1 MLPQDVSL
9 FLIMLNSNE
18 EVFYLLKNFEYV
30 YFVNKEKRQVV
41 CKLRNKKNKDANFVA
56 VANSFMINC
65 IDNLI
70 CRKDFDSYGI
80 LMYAES
86 LRPSQS
92 MAIAK
97 CHPDDVFNVETGKRI
112 ARNKLR
118 RRILKQVY
126 KRLHIMMNVYKQAED
141 RMKKRYPRDVE
152 SFSK

>member
-1 MLPQDVSL
+1 M
-9 FLIMLNSNE
+9 
-18 EVFYLLKNFEYV
+18 LKNFEYV

-41 CKLRNKKNKDANFVA
+41 CKLRHKKYKDMNFVV
-56 VANSFMINC
+56 VANSFMMEIL
-65 IDNLI
+65 DNLV
-70 CRKDFDSYGI
+70 CHKDVCFYSTY
-80 LMYAES
+80 LPTNK

-126 KRLHIMMNVYKQAED
+126 KRLHIMMDVYKQAEE
-141 RMKKRYPRDVE
+141 RMKERYPKDVE

>member
-1 MLPQDVSL
+1 
-9 FLIMLNSNE
+9 MLNSKK

-30 YFVNKEKRQVV
+30 YFVNKEKKQVV
-41 CKLRNKKNKDANFVA
+41 CKLRNKKDKDANFVI
-56 VANSFMINC
+56 VANSFMMEC
-65 IDNLI
+65 LDNLL
-70 CRKDFDSYGI
+70 CHKNFDSCGI
-80 LMYAES
+80 FMYSES

-126 KRLHIMMNVYKQAED
+126 KRLHIMIDVYKQAEE
-141 RMKKRYPRDVE
+141 RMKERYPRDVE

>member
-1 MLPQDVSL
+1 M
-9 FLIMLNSNE
+9 
-18 EVFYLLKNFEYV
+18 LKNFEYV
-30 YFVNKEKRQVV
+30 YFVNKEKKQVV
-41 CKLRNKKNKDANFVA
+41 CKLRHKKYKDMNFVV
-56 VANSFMINC
+56 VANSFMMEILE
-65 IDNLI
+65 NLV
-70 CRKDFDSYGI
+70 CHKDVYFYSTY
-80 LMYAES
+80 LPTNK

-126 KRLHIMMNVYKQAED
+126 KRLHIMMDVYKQAEK
-141 RMKKRYPRDVE
+141 RMKERYPRDVE

>member
-1 MLPQDVSL
+1 
-9 FLIMLNSNE
+9 MLNSNE

-41 CKLRNKKNKDANFVA
+41 CKLRNKKDKDANFV
-56 VANSFMINC
+56 VAANNFMMEC
-65 IDNLI
+65 LDNLLCHKNI
-70 CRKDFDSYGI
+70 YFYGI
-80 LMYAES
+80 FTSAES

-97 CHPDDVFNVETGKRI
+97 CHPDDVFNVEIGKRI

-126 KRLHIMMNVYKQAED
+126 KRLHIMMDAYKQAEN
-141 RMKKRYPRDVE
+141 RMKERYPRDVE
-152 SFSK
+152 SFFK